1 MVKGAKAAAT
11 ARLVEAFM
19 MFKLEGIKVEKEKD
33 CELFGPETSRD
44 EIDLAIKRL
53 SNNEEGLPSKKG
65 ILKCKKNEAQETI
78 EKEMEIWGW
87 DVC

>member
-19 MFKLEGIKVEKEKD
+19 FKLEGIKVEKEKD
-33 CELFGPETSRD
+33 CEMLESRW

-53 SNNEEGLPSKKG
+53 SK
-65 ILKCKKNEAQETI
+65 
-78 EKEMEIWGW
+78 
-87 DVC
+87 

>member
-53 SNNEEGLPSKKG
+53 SK
-65 ILKCKKNEAQETI
+65 
-78 EKEMEIWGW
+78 
-87 DVC
+87 